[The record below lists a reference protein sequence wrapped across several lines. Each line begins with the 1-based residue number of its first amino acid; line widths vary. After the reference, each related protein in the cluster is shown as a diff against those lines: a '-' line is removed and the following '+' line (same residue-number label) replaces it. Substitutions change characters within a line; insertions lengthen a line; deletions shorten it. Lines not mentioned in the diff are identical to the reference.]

1 MKANNFFLDSLKLAE
16 NLQKEMDN
24 APNVLNNMLESMMPK
39 LTNEEKIKMQSL
51 VKESSKLMDEAKN
64 GSVSDI
70 QQRIDELKNK
80 YGGANN
86 S

>member
-1 MKANNFFLDSLKLAE
+1 MRANNFFIDSLKLAE
-16 NLQKEMDN
+16 NLEKEMDN

>member
-1 MKANNFFLDSLKLAE
+1 MKANSFFLDSLKLAE
-16 NLQKEMDN
+16 NLQREVDK
-24 APNVLNNMLESMMPK
+24 APDVLNNMLESMMPK

-80 YGGANN
+80 YGRANN

>member
-1 MKANNFFLDSLKLAE
+1 MKANSFFLDSLKLAE

-80 YGGANN
+80 YGRANN

>member
-1 MKANNFFLDSLKLAE
+1 MRANNFFIDSLKLAE